1 MMIERVVRL
10 VMLIMPLPSNPLAET
25 EEEGSKTPDPNLV
38 HLIIS
43 QGLSHLTI
51 EANSKKSV

>member
-1 MMIERVVRL
+1 
-10 VMLIMPLPSNPLAET
+10 MPLPSNPLAET
-25 EEEGSKTPDPNLV
+25 EEGSKTPDPNLV